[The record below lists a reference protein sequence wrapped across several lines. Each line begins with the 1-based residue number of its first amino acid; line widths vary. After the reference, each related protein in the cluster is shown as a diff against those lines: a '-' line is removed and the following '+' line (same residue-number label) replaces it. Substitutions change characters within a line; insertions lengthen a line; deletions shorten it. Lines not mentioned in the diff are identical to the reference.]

1 MKMWSWGMVV
11 VLSCTLVAYSS
22 AFATEK
28 TAVYLSPKIELRA
41 GESSNKLYYGVDFPK
56 GHIALKSF
64 NAELVDEQG
73 NSVPLYEAYLHHW
86 IVMRYFQPKNDTNTS
101 KGIDIVQNSGLCQ
114 PNTLP
119 YYFGVGSETRGVKTQ
134 IPDPYGIEVG
144 TPPKG
149 YDEKWVINVHAI
161 DTRGVQDKIGC
172 IECRCDLYNI
182 TKDSDGN
189 PLDPN
194 YHGGLQCCPDESQC
208 LLKKGF
214 EAHNRTLYLRYT
226 VKWVTWEHHIL
237 PLRVYVLDVT
247 DVVKNNTHNCL
258 VEYDVLPCNKGRK
271 HGDKCIDVRKAK
283 LPMDKGGYVV
293 YGVAHEHVGGTGST
307 LYGQAGNVICNSLP
321 KYGNGSEAGNE
332 KGYVVGMT
340 TCYPQPGSIKIS
352 NGEVLTLEVD
362 YSNTKL
368 HSGVM
373 GLFYLLVADDL
384 PHHYK

>member
-1 MKMWSWGMVV
+1 MWNVNHCCWAMVV
-11 VLSCTLVAYSS
+11 MLSSTYSW
-22 AFATEK
+22 AFVTEK
-28 TAVYLSPKIELRA
+28 TAVFLSPKIEIGA
-41 GESSNKLYYGVDFPK
+41 GKSSNKLYYDVDFPR

-64 NAELVDEQG
+64 NAEIVDEKG

-86 IVMRYFQPKNDTNTS
+86 IVMKYHQPKNATKTNP
-101 KGIDIVQNSGLCQ
+101 GIEIVQNSGLCQ
-114 PNTLP
+114 YNTLP
-119 YYFGVGSETRGVKTQ
+119 YYFGVGSETRGVDTH
-134 IPDPYGIEVG
+134 IPDPYGIEAG
-144 TPPKG
+144 NPPKG

-172 IECRCDLYNI
+172 IECRCDLFNI
-182 TKDSDGN
+182 TKDSDGK
-189 PLDPN
+189 PLSPS
-194 YHGGLQCCPDESQC
+194 YHGGLTCCPDESQC

-214 EAHNRTLYLRYT
+214 KPQNRTLYLKYT
-226 VKWVTWEHHIL
+226 VKWVTWEHYIL

-258 VEYDVLPCNKGRK
+258 VEYDVLPCKYG
-271 HGDKCIDVRKAK
+271 GKCVDVRRTK
-283 LPMDKGGYVV
+283 LPMNKGGYVI

-307 LYGQAGNVICNSLP
+307 LYGQDGRVICNSVP
-321 KYGNGSEAGNE
+321 KYGNGREAGNE
-332 KGYVVGMT
+332 KGYLVGMT
-340 TCYPQPGSIKIS
+340 TCYPKPGSIKIS

-384 PHHYK
+384 PHHKN